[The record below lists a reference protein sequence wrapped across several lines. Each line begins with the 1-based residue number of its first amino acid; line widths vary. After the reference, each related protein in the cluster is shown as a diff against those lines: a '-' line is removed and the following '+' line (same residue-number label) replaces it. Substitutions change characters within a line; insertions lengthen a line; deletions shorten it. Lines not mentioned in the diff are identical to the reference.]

1 MKRLLLVAVLVVLAG
16 CGSSVPGGPGSASA
30 DGIGEVDGVTDDSN
44 LDIDTS
50 DGFTEAE
57 LEQFVDRSMARIE
70 VVRDLNYE
78 RPVDVTIV
86 NRSAYREQYLDRV
99 TGPTRDDWE
108 NQIWRGLFIV
118 GQDRDAT
125 DVLDEAF
132 GGSVQ
137 GFYEPGRN
145 SIVIVSDSETPTVR
159 KSTLIH
165 ELTHALQDQQFG
177 LAFGQETRDRQ
188 AAYDTLIE
196 GEAELVPQLYL
207 DRCGS
212 EWSCVRPEVDSGQAG
227 NLDRGI
233 AQIITQPYR
242 QGVGFVEHL
251 RAEGGW
257 EAVND
262 AHENPPEST
271 AQTVH
276 PERYPG
282 DTPEDVTVP
291 DRSSADWDRFDQQP
305 EGDTLGVVSI
315 FAMFESNG
323 IIQPDQPG
331 TYDHPVTT
339 GWEGDHFVPYRAD
352 GEFGYVW
359 EIDWDSNSN
368 AAQFADAYRELLDEH
383 GGLERGIDRYVVEEG
398 PFAGAYR
405 LTVEGDT
412 VRIVSGPSMNALS
425 AIHSS

>member
-1 MKRLLLVAVLVVLAG
+1 MKRLLLVVVVVVLAG
-16 CGSSVPGGPGSASA
+16 CGSSVPGGPGSAPE
-30 DGIGEVDGVTDDSN
+30 DGLGEVGNVTSTSDLAVDP
-44 LDIDTS
+44 S

-57 LEQFVDRSMARIE
+57 LEQFVNRSMARIE
-70 VVRDLNYE
+70 VVRDLEY
-78 RPVDVTIV
+78 RQPVDVTIV
-86 NRSAYREQYLDRV
+86 NRSAYREQYVDRV
-99 TGPTRDDWE
+99 TGPTRPDWE

-137 GFYEPGRN
+137 GFYEPGQN

-159 KSTLIH
+159 KNTLVH
-165 ELTHALQDQQFG
+165 ELTHALQDQRFG

-196 GEAELVPQLYL
+196 GEAELVPKLYL

-212 EWSCVRPEVDSGQAG
+212 EWSCIRPEVDASQATP
-227 NLDRGI
+227 LDPGI

-242 QGVGFVEHL
+242 QGVGFVEQL
-251 RAEGGW
+251 KADGGW
-257 EAVND
+257 EAVNE

-271 AQTVH
+271 AQTID

-282 DTPEDVTVP
+282 DTPQNVTIP
-291 DRSSADWDRFDQQP
+291 DRSSGEWDRFDQHP
-305 EGDTLGVVSI
+305 EGDTVGVVSI

-323 IIQPDQPG
+323 IIQPDRSG
-331 TYDHPVTT
+331 TYEHPVTT
-339 GWEGDHFVPYRAD
+339 GWEGDRFVPYRTD

-359 EIDWDSNSN
+359 EIAWDSNSN

-383 GGLERGIDRYVVEEG
+383 GGLERGIDRFVIEDG
-398 PFAGAYR
+398 PYAGAYR
-405 LTVEGDT
+405 LTVDGDT
-412 VRIVSGPSMNALS
+412 VRIVSGPSTNSLS
-425 AIHSS
+425 AIHGT

>member
-1 MKRLLLVAVLVVLAG
+1 MKRLLLVVVVVVLAG
-16 CGSSVPGGPGSASA
+16 CGSSVPGGPGSAQE
-30 DGIGEVDGVTDDSN
+30 DGIGEVNGVTDDSE
-44 LDIDTS
+44 LDIDPS

-57 LEQFVDRSMARIE
+57 LGQYVNRSMARIE

-86 NRSAYREQYLDRV
+86 NRSEYREQYVDRV
-99 TGPTRDDWE
+99 TGPTRPEWE
-108 NQIWRGLFIV
+108 NQIWRGLFII

-125 DVLDEAF
+125 EVLDDAF

-177 LAFGQETRDRQ
+177 LAFGQETRDQQ

-196 GEAELVPQLYL
+196 GEAELVPKLYL

-212 EWSCVRPEVDSGQAG
+212 EWSCVRPEVDASQASD
-227 NLDRGI
+227 LDRGI

-251 RAEGGW
+251 KADGGW

-271 AQTVH
+271 AQTIS

-282 DTPEDVTVP
+282 DTPQNMTIP
-291 DRSSADWDRFDQQP
+291 DRSSADWDRFDHQP

-331 TYDHPVTT
+331 TYEHPVTT
-339 GWEGDHFVPYRAD
+339 GWEGDRFVPYRAD
-352 GEFGYVW
+352 GDFGYVW
-359 EIDWDSNSN
+359 EIAWDSNSN

-383 GGLERGIDRYVVEEG
+383 GGLERGIDSYVIENG
-398 PFAGAYR
+398 PYAGAYR
-405 LTVEGDT
+405 LTVDGDT
-412 VRIVSGPSMNALS
+412 VRIVSGPSMDSLS
-425 AIHSS
+425 GIHGT